1 MPFVIYIF
9 TISSFAL
16 GLAEFVPI
24 GLVDVMSQG
33 LNVPAADIGMIVSSY
48 ALGATVSS
56 PILTALSN
64 SFSRKSVMLATAVI
78 FFARQSDDRF
88 IQRIGTDEPRPIR
101 CRIGTRLV
109 PRRRIQHCRPFGGQG
124 KSGNRR
130 GDCVQRLHPCHGVR
144 RTAQHLFWRR
154 DGLALG
160 LDGDCL
166 LRLPRLCRFAVRH
179 ERSAQNRTARSSA
192 FQH

>member
-48 ALGATVSS
+48 ALGATVSA

-64 SFSRKSVMLATAVI
+64 GFSRKSVMLATAVI
-78 FFARQSDDRF
+78 FSLGSLMTALFSELALMSLARFAA
-88 IQRIGTDEPRPIR
+88 GL
-101 CRIGTRLV
+101 G
-109 PRRRIQHCRPFGGQG
+109 HGPFGGQG

-130 GDCVQRLHPCHGVR
+130 GDCVQRLHPCYGVR
-144 RTAQHLFWRR
+144 RTA
-154 DGLALG
+154 
-160 LDGDCL
+160 
-166 LRLPRLCRFAVRH
+166 
-179 ERSAQNRTARSSA
+179 
-192 FQH
+192 